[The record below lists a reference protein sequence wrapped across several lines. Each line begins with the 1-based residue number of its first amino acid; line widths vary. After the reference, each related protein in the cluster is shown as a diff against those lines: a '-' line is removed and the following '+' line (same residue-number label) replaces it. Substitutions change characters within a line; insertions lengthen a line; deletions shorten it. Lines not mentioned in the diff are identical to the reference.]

1 MSDDYPIPDD
11 LVEKFAQAENWQGN
25 PEQEDER
32 MAATIEEVPQT
43 EIVNAKNQKIAERI
57 ANLLNTKAE
66 KDSLATN
73 QEEKFESSWL
83 EAEKTHSEPKKIALS
98 HKQTIED
105 VATLRQTILAALDRE
120 ADIEVDASAVMRI
133 DTATLQLLLACKQ
146 TVNQS
151 GKELLIKSPSERFIN
166 AIELLGMKELLNLTD
181 YSE

>member
-11 LVEKFAQAENWQGN
+11 LVEKFAQAENWQSN

-32 MAATIEEVPQT
+32 MVATIEEVPQT
-43 EIVNAKNQKIAERI
+43 EIGNAKNQKIAERI
-57 ANLLNTKAE
+57 ANLLNTKEE
-66 KDSLATN
+66 KDTFATN
-73 QEEKFESSWL
+73 QEEREFPWL
-83 EAEKTHSEPKKIALS
+83 ETEKTHSAPKKIVLS

-133 DTATLQLLLACKQ
+133 DTATLQLLLTCKK
-146 TVNQS
+146 TANQS

-166 AIELLGMKELLNLTD
+166 AIELLGMKDLLNLTD
-181 YSE
+181 SSE